1 MPFYLLTGPSF
12 PTTIGVLIACITF
25 RTTGITALMDNLRDI
40 TLNESVWACFAA
52 ANHLIGCS
60 GMLYLAKFPTFY
72 SLPIALALAF
82 TVWGL
87 YFWLHGPIVRGAW
100 GWYLAGSL
108 CMALVVACRPQFIV
122 FSLWHFLFFG
132 TSLLPRKHLFSKV
145 CGSLLCLLAPYAR
158 GSSRNNAL

>member
-1 MPFYLLTGPSF
+1 MLVSHSYWELLRLW
-12 PTTIGVLIACITF
+12 IG
-25 RTTGITALMDNLRDI
+25 LRDI

-52 ANHLIGCS
+52 ANPLSWLFGDALS
-60 GMLYLAKFPTFY
+60 GEIPTFY

-87 YFWLHGPIVRGAW
+87 YFWLHGRSSERAW

-122 FSLWHFLFFG
+122 FSLLAFPLFG
-132 TSLLPRKHLFSKV
+132 ASLLPRSISLLRKV
-145 CGSLLCLLAPYAR
+145 CGSLSVCWRPMPW
-158 GSSRNNAL
+158 